1 MEVGLDSAVF
11 QDQHE
16 GQEMIL
22 APIVG
27 HSTARTECIVGFFLL
42 IDGEDVAPGGQ
53 MGVSGPFDTRM
64 TQMPTLHR

>member
-1 MEVGLDSAVF
+1 MEEGLDSAVS

-27 HSTARTECIVGFFLL
+27 HSTARIECIVGFFLL
-42 IDGEDVAPGGQ
+42 IDGEDVAPGGADGCQ
-53 MGVSGPFDTRM
+53 WAF
-64 TQMPTLHR
+64 